1 LSGKF
6 NFTAG
11 GQYELFKISH
21 GKEELLRSAK
31 SPQNKNIGDINKMTT
46 LNDYGWDDFFD
57 KSFEPYRA
65 TDFIPA
71 RVTKESI
78 NQYSLMT
85 EDGEIKAALSTKFFM
100 SVFGKEQLPVVG
112 DWVALSKPEGTED
125 HFIEGVLS
133 RKTKLVRKGKDTFG
147 RNFDKAGDCGIR
159 IISSNIDT
167 VFYVAAMDHRDFNLS
182 KIERY
187 IVMLYE
193 SGAEPVI
200 ILNKKDI
207 CPDWENYVEKVGN
220 ISTGLPVH
228 AVSAIDFDG
237 LDEILDY
244 LKPGKT
250 VSFIGSSGVGKS
262 SIINALLG
270 EDKMFVS
277 GVREADKRG
286 KHTTT
291 HREMLLFP
299 EGGILIDNPG
309 IRDLKPAASIEAV
322 ENTFEDIIEL
332 ESMCRFSNCRHDTEP
347 GCAVTEAI
355 ESGELCEK
363 RYRNYLKLKRES
375 EFFEKRSK
383 QRDRLIEKAFE
394 KEKKGIMKIKK
405 HMQGVKRRDKFAY

>member
-1 LSGKF
+1 MSNLIQYGWNEF
-6 NFTAG
+6 FENNFTEFS
-11 GQYELFKISH
+11 ELNY
-21 GKEELLRSAK
+21 
-31 SPQNKNIGDINKMTT
+31 Q
-46 LNDYGWDDFFD
+46 
-57 KSFEPYRA
+57 
-65 TDFIPA
+65 PA
-71 RVTKESI
+71 RVTKESK
-78 NQYSLMT
+78 NKFWLMT
-85 EDGEIKAALSTKFFM
+85 EAGEVEGSVSTKFFM
-100 SVFGKEQLPVVG
+100 STFAKEQLPVVG
-112 DWVALSKPEGTED
+112 DWVAVQKPDGSEEF
-125 HFIEGVLS
+125 FIEGVLS

-147 RNFDKAGDCGIR
+147 RNFDKAGDGGIR

-207 CPDWENYVEKVGN
+207 CPDWEDYVEKVGN

-228 AVSAIDFDG
+228 AVSAVDFDG
-237 LDEILDY
+237 MDEILDY

-375 EFFEKRSK
+375 EFFEKRSQ
-383 QRDRLIEKAFE
+383 QREKLLEKAFA
-394 KEKKGIMKIKK
+394 KEKKGILKIKQHSRGIK
-405 HMQGVKRRDKFAY
+405 KRDKSVY

>member
-1 LSGKF
+1 
-6 NFTAG
+6 
-11 GQYELFKISH
+11 
-21 GKEELLRSAK
+21 
-31 SPQNKNIGDINKMTT
+31 MTT
-46 LNDYGWDDFFD
+46 LNDYGWNEFFE

-65 TDFIPA
+65 MNYIPA

-78 NQYSLMT
+78 NQYSLMA
-85 EDGEIKAALSTKFFM
+85 ENGEAKAVLSTKFFM
-100 SVFGKEQLPVVG
+100 SAFGKEQLPVVG
-112 DWVALSKPEGTED
+112 DWIAVSKPEESEEY
-125 HFIEGVLS
+125 FIEGILP
-133 RKTKLVRKGKDTFG
+133 RRTQLTRKGKDTFG
-147 RNFDKAGDCGIR
+147 RNFEKAGDGGIR

-167 VFYVAAMDHRDFNLS
+167 VFYVAAMDDRDFNLS

-207 CPDWENYVEKVGN
+207 CPDWQDYIAKVEN

-228 AVSAIDFDG
+228 AVSAVDFEG

-277 GVREADKRG
+277 GIREADKRG

-299 EGGILIDNPG
+299 EGGVLIDNPG

-322 ENTFEDIIEL
+322 ESTFEDIVDL
-332 ESMCRFSNCRHDTEP
+332 ESRCRFSNCRHDTEP

-355 ESGELCEK
+355 QSGGLCEK
-363 RYRNYLKLKRES
+363 RYSNYLKLKRES
-375 EFFEKRSK
+375 KFFEKRAMM
-383 QRDRLIEKAFE
+383 RDFQLEKAAL
-394 KEKKGIMKIKK
+394 KERTTGVKVKRHSKGI
-405 HMQGVKRRDKFAY
+405 KRRDKYAY

>member
-1 LSGKF
+1 MSNLIQYGWNEF
-6 NFTAG
+6 FENNFTEFS
-11 GQYELFKISH
+11 ELNY
-21 GKEELLRSAK
+21 
-31 SPQNKNIGDINKMTT
+31 Q
-46 LNDYGWDDFFD
+46 
-57 KSFEPYRA
+57 
-65 TDFIPA
+65 PA
-71 RVTKESI
+71 RVTKESK
-78 NQYSLMT
+78 NKFWLMT
-85 EDGEIKAALSTKFFM
+85 EAGEVEGSVSTKFFM
-100 SVFGKEQLPVVG
+100 STFAKEQLPVVG
-112 DWVALSKPEGTED
+112 DWVAVQKPDGSEEF
-125 HFIEGVLS
+125 FIEGVLS

-147 RNFDKAGDCGIR
+147 RNFDKAGDGGIR

-207 CPDWENYVEKVGN
+207 CPDWEDYVEKVGN

-228 AVSAIDFDG
+228 AVSAVDFDG
-237 LDEILDY
+237 MDEILDY

-375 EFFEKRSK
+375 EFFEKRA
-383 QRDRLIEKAFE
+383 QMRENQLEKAAL
-394 KEKKGIMKIKK
+394 KERTTRVKVKRHSKGI
-405 HMQGVKRRDKFAY
+405 KRRDKYVV

>member
-1 LSGKF
+1 
-6 NFTAG
+6 
-11 GQYELFKISH
+11 
-21 GKEELLRSAK
+21 
-31 SPQNKNIGDINKMTT
+31 MTT

-65 TDFIPA
+65 SNYIPA

-85 EDGEIKAALSTKFFM
+85 DDGEVKAALSTKFFM

-112 DWVALSKPEGTED
+112 DWVALSKPDGAED
-125 HFIEGVLS
+125 HFIEGILP
-133 RKTKLVRKGKDTFG
+133 RRTKLIRKGKDTFG
-147 RNFDKAGDCGIR
+147 RNFEKAGDGGIR

-167 VFYVAAMDHRDFNLS
+167 VFYVAAMDERDFNLS

-193 SGAEPVI
+193 SGAEPVL

-207 CPDWENYVEKVGN
+207 CPDWEDYVEKVEN
-220 ISTGLPVH
+220 IANGLPVY
-228 AVSAIDFDG
+228 AVSAVDFDG
-237 LDEILDY
+237 LEEILPY
-244 LKPGKT
+244 LKPGRT

-277 GVREADKRG
+277 GIREADKRG

-332 ESMCRFSNCRHDTEP
+332 ESMCRFSNCRHDSEP
-347 GCAVTEAI
+347 GCAVIEAI
-355 ESGELCEK
+355 ESGKLCEK
-363 RYRNYLKLKRES
+363 RYGNYVKLRRES
-375 EFFEKRSK
+375 AFFEKRSK
-383 QRDRLIEKAFE
+383 QREKFLEKAFE
-394 KEKKGIMKIKK
+394 KEKRGILKIKE
-405 HMQGVKRRDKFAY
+405 HSRGIKRRDKYSQ